1 MSLDNSRVFWDAKA
15 AENPY
20 WYVSSYGPYD
30 ERNLAEFWQAGHRIW
45 LDLRDAIGY
54 LPTRRDVV
62 IEIGCGVGRL
72 TRAIAADVG
81 HVHAFDIS
89 EGMLQVARRSGL
101 SNATFRHGEGDSLAG
116 VPSGA
121 ADLAIAYCVF
131 QHLPSVAVLKRY
143 LGEMTR
149 VVKPGGRIVI
159 MESQTLPA
167 MFLPGH
173 PSLERRIQEAE
184 SERSREEAGARTFQ
198 ERRQRT
204 LEALR
209 EANLADVAQETH
221 LLQCR
226 APLTAAARAYIET
239 VVFGRNW
246 GERLR
251 PLLSSEDWA
260 RRAALCDPQSAE
272 YVLARPDYYCLYPI
286 TVFTARNRA

>member
-101 SNATFRHGEGDSLAG
+101 SNATFRRGEGDSLAG

-149 VVKPGGRIVI
+149 VVKPGGRIAF
-159 MESQTLPA
+159 TLSPRTWVDA
-167 MFLPGH
+167 LRPVLRVRRWLREQIVPGGPRGLYQREWIGIRPPRDIVYALSPVTLAFTPLH
-173 PSLERRIQEAE
+173 GDKWLFWGRVP
-184 SERSREEAGARTFQ
+184 EEAAQSTACVAASPSAATSRGGRAQASGFGA
-198 ERRQRT
+198 
-204 LEALR
+204 
-209 EANLADVAQETH
+209 
-221 LLQCR
+221 
-226 APLTAAARAYIET
+226 
-239 VVFGRNW
+239 
-246 GERLR
+246 
-251 PLLSSEDWA
+251 S
-260 RRAALCDPQSAE
+260 
-272 YVLARPDYYCLYPI
+272 
-286 TVFTARNRA
+286 